1 MPTLMGAYD
10 LARRG
15 GVGPLQAMHAAVGR
29 VFGGGG
35 RPHGATPVW
44 WAAGALPVLGHE
56 LEQQLVGSAG
66 QLDPV
71 ARARWLRGLEQ
82 RGWSPESLAW
92 AQALL
97 ARAGDQRR
105 IAAVAAATVDDPATV
120 VDERTGGLELA
131 AAGTGRA
138 DDLARDAATVAGAGG
153 HPAAGELAEQHS
165 DRAAQPGGP
174 VGLARVS
181 FATPAVAVLRSAV
194 PPPAAGTGQSAAQPV
209 RARGRGRGR

>member
-1 MPTLMGAYD
+1 MG
-10 LARRG
+10 
-15 GVGPLQAMHAAVGR
+15 PQQAMYAAARR
-29 VFGGGG
+29 VFGDTA
-35 RPHGATPVW
+35 RPHGATPAW

-56 LEQQLVGSAG
+56 LEQQLVSSAG

-97 ARAGDQRR
+97 AQAGDQRR
-105 IAAVAAATVDDPATV
+105 IAAVAAATVDDPATG

-138 DDLARDAATVAGAGG
+138 DDLARDAATVDA
-153 HPAAGELAEQHS
+153 AAGYPATTVAPGPPGPATGLAVV
-165 DRAAQPGGP
+165 RPGGP
-174 VGLARVS
+174 VGLARAS
-181 FATPAVAVLRSAV
+181 FATPAVAVLRPAV